1 MTFANPEIDST
12 RAGQRCFASQ
22 FGPTDLKHLAEIFKV
37 NKVFGEDNCGE
48 EINKGQQDGHCYT
61 MVPYTAEDYN
71 LNVGNMAV
79 QSIDGNK
86 MMPTWRMT
94 TTMAT
99 MHSNSVWNMEEQQ
112 CWTSWM
118 QQLSNKSFTMS
129 TGLASVWSPT
139 RCRLRTTS
147 VGQQHILTPWRRG
160 FNKEYLNSAWLNW
173 LPNTMSQ
180 QDLQLLC
187 QQLDQ
192 LKVNKMKW

>member
-1 MTFANPEIDST
+1 MATFPTSSRPT
-12 RAGQRCFASQ
+12 VGHQVLL
-22 FGPTDLKHLAEIFKV
+22 GPT
-37 NKVFGEDNCGE
+37 
-48 EINKGQQDGHCYT
+48 T
-61 MVPYTAEDYN
+61 WSST
-71 LNVGNMAV
+71 
-79 QSIDGNK
+79 S
-86 MMPTWRMT
+86 MMSWPTWRMT

-118 QQLSNKSFTMS
+118 QQLSNTSFTMS

-139 RCRLRTTS
+139 RCRLRTTY

-160 FNKEYLNSAWLNW
+160 FNKEYFNSAWLNW